1 MAEVIEYF
9 YSTRSSFT
17 YLGHAEIVRLAAQ
30 HGRRLVHRPVFLSVV
45 VPGTGGIPFQDRHPA
60 RLAQAWE
67 DLQRW
72 AELRGI
78 PIQPQDPK
86 HHYGTLEL
94 PSGLVAAAQRDV
106 AVGQPALDA
115 LALEILAA
123 LWRDDRDIADPD
135 VLTELC
141 EAAGIDAAEE
151 LLDSALTPEV
161 QSEIQANS
169 EEAVARGIIGAP
181 TYVID
186 GAAFFGQDRLDFV
199 ARALQAAGRRGE
211 A

>member
-30 HGRRLVHRPVFLSVV
+30 HGRRLIHRPVFLSVV
-45 VPGTGGIPFQDRHPA
+45 VPGTGGIPFQERHPA

-72 AELRGI
+72 ADFRGI
-78 PIQPQDPK
+78 TIQRQDPK
-86 HHYGTLEL
+86 HHFGTLEL
-94 PSGLVAAAQRDV
+94 PSGLVVAAQRDA

-115 LALEILAA
+115 LAFEILAA

-135 VLTELC
+135 VLTEFC
-141 EAAGIDAAEE
+141 EAAGIDRAEE
-151 LLDSALTPEV
+151 LLEAALTPEV
-161 QSEIQANS
+161 QGEIQANS
-169 EEAVARGIIGAP
+169 EEAVARGIVGAP
-181 TYVID
+181 TYVVD
-186 GAAFFGQDRLDFV
+186 GEAFFGQDRLDFV
-199 ARALQAAGRRGE
+199 ARALQAAARDS
-211 A
+211 